1 MLHIENVCEKALQV
15 LWSEY
20 LVYDDLYYNL
30 ANVIKSPIEQIF
42 YAAMK
47 ISMDS
52 TPVESIKDSHAD
64 FGDVMSRYFRF
75 IPQYQFDINGK
86 KYIADFALLYRS
98 NFCLENYQDVEW
110 PIACIIE
117 CDGHD
122 FHEKT
127 KQQAARDKK
136 RDRDFLSQNIPTF
149 RFTGSEIN
157 LNPSACVDEVIN
169 YASRLAENK
178 VSEILKVGG

>member
-15 LWSEY
+15 LWNEA
-20 LVYDDLYYNL
+20 LVYDELYYNL

-42 YAAMK
+42 YTAMK

-52 TPVESIKDSHAD
+52 TPIYSIKDSHSD

-98 NFCLENYQDVEW
+98 NFCIGNENVEW
-110 PIACIIE
+110 PIACIVE

-136 RDRDFLSQNIPTF
+136 RDRDFLSHNISTF

-157 LNPSACVDEVIN
+157 LNPSACAHEVID
-169 YASRLAENK
+169 YASSLAENK
-178 VSEILKVGG
+178 VIHLLKIGG